1 MAASFRTA
9 DQVRALAGIDAI
21 TISPVLLQQ
30 LEESTDALPYQL
42 WPSMGGAIDPLID
55 LSSHSYHVF
64 EQMHGGDAM
73 AVEQLAKGIEGFSND
88 SVKLEA
94 LLAEKLGIK

>member
-1 MAASFRTA
+1 
-9 DQVRALAGIDAI
+9 
-21 TISPVLLQQ
+21 
-30 LEESTDALPYQL
+30 
-42 WPSMGGAIDPLID
+42 
-55 LSSHSYHVF
+55 VF

-73 AVEQLAKGIEGFSND
+73 AVEQLAKGIEGFSNG